1 MRARP
6 VAGRACAPF
15 LQLTEGNP
23 RFFPFLRLIQ
33 ERQLMNDRGRKRLR
47 RGERVRDLATSL
59 KAAFPEGSKA
69 AASIAKIIQLIERIK
84 AHDISSV
91 TNAREI
97 ANVSGA
103 KGDARK
109 ELRDILRVIAR
120 TARTVGMDDPE
131 LKGKFRM
138 PKGSLSDQALLST
151 ARSFVAEAT
160 PLKERFV
167 AYGLSADFVN
177 TYGQKIAAFEER
189 SVRHNTSRSARAS
202 DNAGVAAA
210 LDELDAEVERLDTI
224 MRNTFADDHETLAAW
239 DLARRLERLPQRH
252 KARNAGNGGTPQT
265 GK

>member
-1 MRARP
+1 
-6 VAGRACAPF
+6 
-15 LQLTEGNP
+15 
-23 RFFPFLRLIQ
+23 
-33 ERQLMNDRGRKRLR
+33 MNDRGRKHLR
-47 RGERVRDLATSL
+47 RSERVRDLATSL
-59 KAAFPEGSKA
+59 KSAFPEGSKG
-69 AASIAKIIQLIERIK
+69 AASIEKITQLIEHIK
-84 AHDISSV
+84 TLDTSSV

-109 ELRDILRVIAR
+109 ELRDILRTISR
-120 TARTVGMDDPE
+120 TARTVGMDNPE
-131 LKGKFRM
+131 VKGKFRM
-138 PKGSLSDQALLST
+138 PKNNLSDQALLST
-151 ARSFVAEAT
+151 TRSFVEEAT
-160 PLKERFV
+160 PFKDSFV

-224 MRNTFADDHETLAAW
+224 MRNTFADDPETLTAW
-239 DLARRLERLPQRH
+239 DLARRLERLPQKH
-252 KARNAGNGGTPQT
+252 KDKNGENGGTPQP